1 MSEDINKA
9 YYAVIPANVRYDENL
24 PANAKLLY
32 GEITALCN
40 QKGYCW
46 ASNDYFAKLYNCGRR
61 SVTRWLSQLKEQ
73 GYISI
78 EVVKK
83 EGSKEILNRYI
94 KIVDTPID
102 KNGDRY
108 SQNLHYPIDKNGYTP
123 IDKNGEDNNTSF
135 NTTFNNTRESKARFT
150 PPALEDVQAYC
161 KERGN
166 KVDAERFVDYY
177 ASKGW
182 LVGKSKMKD
191 WKAAVRNWER
201 SEKAYNQDK
210 PTRNA
215 NEIDYSIPSI
225 FLD

>member
-1 MSEDINKA
+1 MAIYRNKTQQFTTVSQNIIRDDRLTLKDLGLLVRLLSLPDNWNFSERGLFAIFTQDGSTSIRTGLK
-9 YYAVIPANVRYDENL
+9 NL
-24 PANAKLLY
+24 ERLGYLKREQKREKGKLAQI
-32 GEITALCN
+32 E
-40 QKGYCW
+40 W
-46 ASNDYFAKLYNCGRR
+46 
-61 SVTRWLSQLKEQ
+61 
-73 GYISI
+73 SI
-78 EVVKK
+78 
-83 EGSKEILNRYI
+83 Y
-94 KIVDTPID
+94 DTPKLD
-102 KNGDRY
+102 KKPSTEKPRSEN
-108 SQNLHYPIDKNGYTP
+108 PITENQTQY
-123 IDKNGEDNNTSF
+123 NTNQSI
-135 NTTFNNTRESKARFT
+135 TDTSITKRESKARFT